1 MNNSLKIILVV
12 ALIIIIVGGSFALF
26 FRGADFQRS
35 WKTMKSNYTGGLN
48 RCVIVYDYNGNE
60 LRRWEGKF
68 DVSESENEVYFDY
81 NNKRVIVHGGII
93 INEEVD

>member
-1 MNNSLKIILVV
+1 MNDTLKVVLVI
-12 ALIIIIVGGSFALF
+12 ALIIILVGGSFMLF
-26 FRGADFQRS
+26 FRGAEFQHS
-35 WKTMKSNYTGGLN
+35 WKSMKSNYTGGLN

-81 NNKRVIVHGGII
+81 NDKRVIIHSGIVI
-93 INEEVD
+93 DEELE

>member
-1 MNNSLKIILVV
+1 MNGTLKAILVIALVIILV
-12 ALIIIIVGGSFALF
+12 GSSFMLF
-26 FRGADFQRS
+26 FRGAEFQRS
-35 WKTMKSNYTGGLN
+35 WKSMKSNYGGGLN

-81 NNKRVIVHGGII
+81 NNKRVIIHNGIVI
-93 INEEVD
+93 DEELE

>member
-1 MNNSLKIILVV
+1 MNNTEKAILVI
-12 ALIIIIVGGSFALF
+12 ALILVLLGGSLILF

-35 WKTMKSNYTGGLN
+35 WKSMKSNYSGGLN
-48 RCVIVYDYNGNE
+48 RCIIVYDYNGNE

-81 NNKRVIVHGGII
+81 NDKRVIIHNGIVI
-93 INEEVD
+93 DEELE

>member
-1 MNNSLKIILVV
+1 MNDTLKVVLVIAFIIIL
-12 ALIIIIVGGSFALF
+12 VGGSFMLF
-26 FRGADFQRS
+26 FRGAEFQRS
-35 WKTMKSNYTGGLN
+35 WKSMKSNYTGGLN

-81 NNKRVIVHGGII
+81 NDKRVIIHNGIVI
-93 INEEVD
+93 DEELE